1 MSSDSKSFLDYFFSG
16 WPELGRTVLIGA
28 LAYLTLV
35 LLLRISG
42 KRTLTKLNAF
52 DLVVTVALG
61 STLASTIM
69 SKSVAL
75 AEGATAFLLLI
86 VLQFVITFLS
96 VHYKPFSKLV
106 KAEPQL
112 LLFNGE
118 FLPGAMERERVT
130 RAEVCSAVRSG
141 GSASLSAVHAVV
153 LETDGSLSVIS
164 GDGQTDDSA
173 LEGVRGWSARA
184 V

>member
-1 MSSDSKSFLDYFFSG
+1 MPSDSKNFFDYFFSS
-16 WPELGRTVLIGA
+16 WPELGRTLLIGA

-75 AEGATAFLLLI
+75 AEGATAFLLL
-86 VLQFVITFLS
+86 VALQFVITWLS

-106 KAEPQL
+106 KADPQL
-112 LLFNGE
+112 LLFEGE
-118 FLPGAMERERVT
+118 FLPGAMQSERVT
-130 RAEVCSAVRSG
+130 RTEVCSAVRSSG
-141 GSASLSAVHAVV
+141 AASLHQVRAVV
-153 LETDGSLSVIS
+153 LETDGSLSVMKVN
-164 GDGQTDDSA
+164 GATDDSA
-173 LEGVRGWSARA
+173 LEGVSGWSKR
-184 V
+184 